1 MRSGIK
7 QAAKLNKNTCFCI
20 NRKGKLSLERCSL
33 DSEDDLCWGC
43 QSRSH
48 QQLFFSEL
56 HRTLTWTIQLCEKL
70 YLHKIEVTGYNSLN
84 TLFFFKFPARQTHN
98 VCQNNV
104 RNPHVHG
111 YELEI
116 KHTLCVLVVKI
127 CKRVNVLFWPALT
140 PGTWRII
147 QNVLH
152 SSFVAANCLLGSKFV
167 LLHVHVHVCWALMWK
182 EHN

>member
-1 MRSGIK
+1 MTYAEVVKAGVTNNCSFQNYIVPSPGRSNYVKNCICT
-7 QAAKLNKNTCFCI
+7 KL
-20 NRKGKLSLERCSL
+20 RL
-33 DSEDDLCWGC
+33 
-43 QSRSH
+43 Q
-48 QQLFFSEL
+48 
-56 HRTLTWTIQLCEKL
+56 
-70 YLHKIEVTGYNSLN
+70 VNSLN